1 MVLASIIQIVEM
13 LANILIM
20 LIIVQ
25 FVIGLLMAFNVV
37 DQNNQFFSTVYRS
50 INALLDPIL
59 APIRRIL
66 PSTGAIDFSP
76 LVLIIG
82 INILLIVLGNIYTA
96 SLT

>member
-13 LANILIM
+13 LANILIT

-25 FVIGLLMAFNVV
+25 FVVGLLMAFNVV
-37 DQNNQFFSTVYRS
+37 DQNNQFFSTIYRS
-50 INALLDPIL
+50 INALLDPVL
-59 APIRRIL
+59 APIRRLL

-82 INILLIVLGNIYTA
+82 INILLIVLGNIYA
-96 SLT
+96 AGA